1 MVNTCQQR
9 LPKHDMNHQPTNERM
24 STLQVGI
31 HPRKLTLYV
40 TKTRIC
46 LEK

>member
-9 LPKHDMNHQPTNERM
+9 LPKHDMNHQPTSARV
-24 STLQVGI
+24 STLKMGI
-31 HPRKLTLYV
+31 HPRKLTLDV

-46 LEK
+46 PEK